1 MKQLR
6 KLAGETV
13 LYGLGSI
20 VPRFLNFLLVPLHTG
35 VFNPEEYGVITK
47 LFAYVAVVNIVFM
60 FGMETAYFRF
70 ATKPGALEKSV
81 FNLSQT
87 VVIAISV
94 LLSIIFILFAKPLAV
109 SLDIPGKE
117 NLIIWLSI
125 IMFMDAV
132 VAIPFARL
140 RLEKKALQFAAGKL
154 INVFILVGLN
164 VFFLKYFYDPSLGV
178 SFVIL
183 ANLAANLFYLI
194 FFARTLFSWRPVFDK
209 EISPA
214 MFWYAYPIMITG
226 LAGMTNEMFSRV
238 TLEWWLPENFYA
250 GQSSDYALGIFGACY
265 KFGMLMSLTVTAF
278 RYAAEP
284 FFFSNASDKNSPE
297 LFAKVNHYFIIAC
310 CVVLLGV
317 GINLDILKQ
326 FFLTNEA
333 YWEGL
338 SIVPVLLL
346 AYLFLGAYYN
356 FSIWFKLTDKTHY
369 GTLITVGGAIITIAS
384 NFLLIPIFG
393 YWGSSLAT
401 LICYFFMAAIC
412 YLLGQKFYPIPYLVF
427 KSLAYILITTGIVY
441 LVNSITIH
449 NPWTATAVHCLVI
462 GVYLVVVYLL
472 EKSYFR
478 QPVS

>member
-1 MKQLR
+1 MKQLK

-70 ATKPGALEKSV
+70 ATKPGADEKRI
-81 FNLSQT
+81 FNLSQS
-87 VVIAISV
+87 VVIG
-94 LLSIIFILFAKPLAV
+94 LSIVLSLIFISLAKPLAGA
-109 SLDIPGKE
+109 LDIPGKE
-117 NLIIWLSI
+117 NLIIWLVV

-140 RLEKKALQFAAGKL
+140 RLQKKAIQFASGKL

-164 VFFLKYFYDPSLGV
+164 VYFLKLYHNPSIGV
-178 SFVIL
+178 GFVVI

-194 FFARTLFSWRPVFDK
+194 FFARTLFSWRPVFDRV
-209 EISPA
+209 ISPA
-214 MFWYAYPIMITG
+214 MFSYAYPVMITG
-226 LAGMTNEMFSRV
+226 LAGMTNEMFSRI
-238 TLEWWLPENFYA
+238 TLEWWLPENFYP

-284 FFFSNASDKNSPE
+284 FFFSSAADKNSPQ
-297 LFAKVNHYFIIAC
+297 LFAKVNHYFIIVC
-310 CVVLLGV
+310 CVVLLCV
-317 GINLDILKQ
+317 GINMDLLKH
-326 FFLTNEA
+326 FLTSEA

-338 SIVPVLLL
+338 SIVPILLV

-356 FSIWFKLTDKTHY
+356 FSIWFKLTDKTYY
-369 GTLITVGGAIITIAS
+369 GTIITVGGAIVTIAA
-384 NFLLIPIFG
+384 NFFLIPIFG
-393 YWGSSLAT
+393 YWGSALAT
-401 LICYFFMAAIC
+401 LICYFSMTIAC
-412 YLLGQKFYPIPYLVF
+412 YLLGQRFYPIPYSLI
-427 KSLAYILITTGIVY
+427 KNLAYILITTLLVY
-441 LVNSITIH
+441 GVNAIMIP
-449 NPWTATAVHCLVI
+449 NPWIALGFHMLVI
-462 GVYLVVVYLL
+462 GFYLVIIYSL
-472 EKSYFR
+472 EKAYFR
-478 QPVS
+478 QPVT